1 MAGSLGATL
10 SLFPDR
16 SRNDVTASLAGALL
30 RLLPTCD
37 TPTASRRHTNQ
48 TTTDFAQ
55 DTEIEQRSN
64 THPSKGETTTQKE
77 SKFILIILLSKSTPH
92 NSL

>member
-37 TPTASRRHTNQ
+37 TPTASHRHTNQ

-64 THPSKGETTTQKE
+64 TQPSKGETTTQK
-77 SKFILIILLSKSTPH
+77 KVKILLVISLSKSTPH